1 MRSPDDIY
9 GNMIG
14 KPPSKF
20 SYQFSLVEEKN
31 QTGRRKGDGGLGG
44 SREAGVAKSKKCLVA
59 SPKVPGKA
67 HMLRQKCCS

>member
-1 MRSPDDIY
+1 MSNFFTNGKGPSVFFLMRSPDDIN

-31 QTGRRKGDGGLGG
+31 QTGRRE
-44 SREAGVAKSKKCLVA
+44 RERGRV
-59 SPKVPGKA
+59 
-67 HMLRQKCCS
+67 

>member
-1 MRSPDDIY
+1 MSNFFNNGKGAGVFFLMRSPDDIC

-31 QTGRRKGDGGLGG
+31 QTGRRGREGG
-44 SREAGVAKSKKCLVA
+44 RV
-59 SPKVPGKA
+59 
-67 HMLRQKCCS
+67 